1 MVVFACKRKL
11 IKSRLT
17 DGLKIVTFCLAL
29 DRPEN
34 QLARSRRLKTSRI
47 KVTEACQSLIGTF
60 STLRRCVIFGR
71 MLHRRFY
78 GAPGWACQRHK
89 TIMISKRFSDE
100 PSAPGV
106 SPS

>member
-17 DGLKIVTFCLAL
+17 DGLKMVTFYFAL

-34 QLARSRRLKTSRI
+34 QLARSRRRKASRI
-47 KVTEACQSLIGTF
+47 RVTDACQSLIGTF
-60 STLRRCVIFGR
+60 STLRRCVVFGR
-71 MLHRRFY
+71 MLHRRFD

-89 TIMISKRFSDE
+89 TIRISKRFSDE

-106 SPS
+106 SPR